1 MQCFSSASGH
11 LLGLV
16 LLHLQTLLAFP
27 RARQHLRLV
36 SVLPVLLGHGGP
48 SKASLQKPQALESRG
63 EGCNKEE
70 VRLAQEGRLRSG
82 GRG

>member
-1 MQCFSSASGH
+1 MQCLSSAPGP

-16 LLHLQTLLAFP
+16 LLRLQTLLAFP
-27 RARQHLRLV
+27 RPRLHLRLL
-36 SVLPVLLGHGGP
+36 SLLPVLLGHAGP
-48 SKASLQKPQALESRG
+48 SKTGLQKCQALESRG
-63 EGCNKEE
+63 EGCNQEE